1 MRKRNTWRKYIG
13 MVTAVAA
20 LCAGLRMSA
29 AAKEETAEAAADADR
44 QVRAAY
50 EEYQGRLNGITRRA
64 QIADSGF
71 RVIEDQIFPLETDCY
86 GEILLV
92 PAMEERYQR
101 LVLFFTK
108 EDGTVVYRTD
118 QRYATPGI
126 PPQSYPEH
134 WNQPYSMPHNPCRC
148 QPRLFPVLLKNR
160 EWPFLT

>member
-86 GEILLV
+86 GEIMLV

-101 LVLFFTK
+101 LALFFTK

-118 QRYATPGI
+118 QLAAN
-126 PPQSYPEH
+126 S
-134 WNQPYSMPHNPCRC
+134 
-148 QPRLFPVLLKNR
+148 
-160 EWPFLT
+160 

>member
-1 MRKRNTWRKYIG
+1 MRKRSTWRKYIG
-13 MVTAVAA
+13 MLTAVAA

-29 AAKEETAEAAADADR
+29 AAKEETAEADR

-86 GEILLV
+86 GEIMLV

-101 LVLFFTK
+101 LALFFTK
-108 EDGTVVYRTD
+108 EDGTVVYGRISWRPT
-118 QRYATPGI
+118 AGT
-126 PPQSYPEH
+126 
-134 WNQPYSMPHNPCRC
+134 WA
-148 QPRLFPVLLKNR
+148 RLNSRWRRSEPSLFR
-160 EWPFLT
+160 I

>member
-86 GEILLV
+86 GEIMLV
-92 PAMEERYQR
+92 PAMEEPYQQLER
-101 LVLFFTK
+101 
-108 EDGTVVYRTD
+108 GH
-118 QRYATPGI
+118 A
-126 PPQSYPEH
+126 
-134 WNQPYSMPHNPCRC
+134 
-148 QPRLFPVLLKNR
+148 
-160 EWPFLT
+160 